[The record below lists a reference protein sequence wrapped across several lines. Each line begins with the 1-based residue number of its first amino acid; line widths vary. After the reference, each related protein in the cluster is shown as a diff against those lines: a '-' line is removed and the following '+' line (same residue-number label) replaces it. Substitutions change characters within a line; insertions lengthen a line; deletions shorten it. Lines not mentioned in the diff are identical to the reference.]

1 MKNKRENFLSK
12 SSRRGFLKA
21 AGISAVAIGA
31 APAIKAVS
39 IASGGG
45 DAVSDMPVTTPKAE
59 VLKAKRWG
67 MVIDTS
73 KITDEVVEGVVAACR
88 NAHNIPDFDHKPDEK
103 KYPNTRPV
111 NKTQEIKWIWEEH
124 YKYAF
129 PEMEDEFLA
138 DKFKSLPFLVTCN
151 HCKNAP
157 CVQACPTKATFKRAD
172 GIVIMDFHRCIGCR
186 FCMAACPY
194 GSRSFNFRDA
204 RPFIDKINPE
214 FPVRSKGVVEKC
226 NLCAERL
233 ERGLQPA
240 CVEASEGAI
249 VVGDLEDPES
259 EVRALLKENYAIRR
273 KQELGT
279 EPSVYYIM

>member
-1 MKNKRENFLSK
+1 MKK
-12 SSRRGFLKA
+12 SRRSFLKA

-31 APAIKAVS
+31 APAIKAVAV
-39 IASGGG
+39 ASGE
-45 DAVSDMPVTTPKAE
+45 AASALPAKTPKAE
-59 VLKAKRWG
+59 ALVAKRWG
-67 MVIDTS
+67 MVIDTN
-73 KITDEVVEGVVAACR
+73 KITDEVVQNVVTACR
-88 NAHNIPDFDHKPDEK
+88 NAHNIPDFDHKPDEE
-103 KYPNTRPV
+103 KYPDTRPA
-111 NKTQEIKWIWEEH
+111 NKQQEIKWIWEEH
-124 YKYAF
+124 YEHAF
-129 PEMEDEFLA
+129 PEMEDEFIA
-138 DKFKSLPFLVTCN
+138 EKFKSLPFLVTCN

-157 CVQACPTKATFKRAD
+157 CVQACPTKATFKRPD

-233 ERGLQPA
+233 AKGQQPA

-249 VVGDLEDPES
+249 VVGDLEDPAS
-259 EVRALLKENYAIRR
+259 EVRVLLNENYAIRR